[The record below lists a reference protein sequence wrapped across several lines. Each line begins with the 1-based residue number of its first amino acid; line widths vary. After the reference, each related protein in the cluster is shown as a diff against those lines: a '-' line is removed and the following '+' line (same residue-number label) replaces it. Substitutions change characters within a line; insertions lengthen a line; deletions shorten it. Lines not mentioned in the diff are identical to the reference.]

1 MPTAKKAEKASA
13 AKKPAAKKAPAKA
26 TSPAKKSSAAK
37 KTTAKKAPA
46 SKAAPAKQASATK
59 QATPAKQTA
68 TKKAPAKQPTSDE
81 KPATKKAPAKQA
93 PVKQAPAKQAAAD
106 TAPRGLDPN
115 RKPASKPSEFP
126 VRQGEDKWTR
136 AELDEVRNDLEAEV
150 VKHRRSIELAEAELQ
165 ELLADGADGAGR
177 DAADVGS
184 ANFERDQEMSLAAAA
199 REMLTQTEHALRL
212 IDQGLYGWCESCGEP
227 IGKGRLQVY
236 PRATMCV
243 VCKQR
248 HERR

>member
-93 PVKQAPAKQAAAD
+93 PAKQAAAD

-136 AELDEVRNDLEAEV
+136 AELDDVRNDLEAEV

>member
-81 KPATKKAPAKQA
+81 KPATKKAPA
-93 PVKQAPAKQAAAD
+93 KQAPAKQAAAD

>member
-59 QATPAKQTA
+59 QATPAKRTA

-81 KPATKKAPAKQA
+81 KPATKKAPA
-93 PVKQAPAKQAAAD
+93 KQAPAKQAAAD

>member
-37 KTTAKKAPA
+37 KTTAKKPPA

-81 KPATKKAPAKQA
+81 KPATKKAPA
-93 PVKQAPAKQAAAD
+93 KQAPAKQAAAD